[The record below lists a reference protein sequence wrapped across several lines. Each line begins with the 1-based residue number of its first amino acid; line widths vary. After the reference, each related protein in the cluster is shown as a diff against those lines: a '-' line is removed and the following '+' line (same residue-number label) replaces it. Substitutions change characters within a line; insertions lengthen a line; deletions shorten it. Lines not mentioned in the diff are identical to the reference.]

1 MLAEL
6 IPWNQFLILGLQSL
20 KIRTRLHLAL
30 SQDCAEQNIKGTEV

>member
-6 IPWNQFLILGLQSL
+6 IPWNQYLILVLQSL
-20 KIRTRLHLAL
+20 KIRAHLHLAL